1 MKVLLIDVN
10 YKYSS
15 TGKIVHDLYQSLTQ
29 DGHEAAVCYGRGPKI
44 TEHNVF
50 KFGLDIETYFHA
62 LMTRITGWT
71 GYFSF
76 FSTKRLLKFI
86 DEFNPDV
93 VHIHEL
99 HAYFVNIKPVIEYLK
114 GKNIKIVLTL
124 HCEFMYTGKCGY
136 ANDCEKWKTIC
147 FKCPQLHAYPAS
159 WIFDYTRKM
168 YKEKKALFQ
177 DYENLIVVTPS
188 KWLLERVNQSFL
200 QKHPNLV
207 VHNGIDTNQVFY
219 PRDTNALKTE
229 YCIND
234 EKIVLAVAPD
244 LMNERKGGAWVLKL
258 ADRMKSYRIKFL
270 MVGVDDKELQH
281 GDNVILIGRISDQN
295 ILAQYYSL
303 ADVFLICSKKE
314 NFPTTCLEA
323 LACGTPVVGFD
334 TGGTKE
340 TTPDEYGA
348 FCEYGD
354 IQALQKNVEN
364 FLFKVEKQ
372 SLKCREFA
380 MENYSPSAMY
390 CNYKEK
396 Y

>member
-1 MKVLLIDVN
+1 M
-10 YKYSS
+10 
-15 TGKIVHDLYQSLTQ
+15 
-29 DGHEAAVCYGRGPKI
+29 
-44 TEHNVF
+44 
-50 KFGLDIETYFHA
+50 
-62 LMTRITGWT
+62 
-71 GYFSF
+71 
-76 FSTKRLLKFI
+76 
-86 DEFNPDV
+86 
-93 VHIHEL
+93 
-99 HAYFVNIKPVIEYLK
+99 
-114 GKNIKIVLTL
+114 
-124 HCEFMYTGKCGY
+124 
-136 ANDCEKWKTIC
+136 
-147 FKCPQLHAYPAS
+147 
-159 WIFDYTRKM
+159 
-168 YKEKKALFQ
+168 
-177 DYENLIVVTPS
+177 
-188 KWLLERVNQSFL
+188 
-200 QKHPNLV
+200 
-207 VHNGIDTNQVFY
+207 
-219 PRDTNALKTE
+219 KTE